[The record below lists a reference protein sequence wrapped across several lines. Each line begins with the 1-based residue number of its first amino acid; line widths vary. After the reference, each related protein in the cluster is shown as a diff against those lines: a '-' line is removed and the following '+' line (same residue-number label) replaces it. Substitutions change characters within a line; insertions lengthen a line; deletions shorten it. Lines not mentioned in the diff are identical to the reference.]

1 MKKVTNDIYYVG
13 VNDHKTDLFES
24 QFPLENGMAYNSYL
38 ILDEKIVIMDSV
50 DEGFEDGWFHKIDE
64 VIKNRKPDYLV
75 VSHMEPDH
83 SSSIGK
89 FLAKYPDTT
98 LVLTAK
104 ASQMVKQFFRELKF
118 KELIVKENDTL
129 NLGTHILKFIM
140 APMIHWPE
148 VMFTYDQFDKVL
160 FSADAFGKFGALDYE
175 DPEGWACEAR
185 RYYFGIVGKYGAQVQ
200 AAMAKLSNLTINTIC
215 ALHGPI
221 LDSNLDYY
229 LNIYNTWSKYEP
241 EDKGIFIASASIY
254 GNTYKACE
262 KLKELLEKE
271 GIKVSLADLSRED
284 IFECYED
291 AFRYDRLVLACSTYN
306 ATLFPI
312 MNTFIEGLLERNY
325 QNRKIAFIENGS
337 WAPMAAKVMK
347 EKFEKSKNIEFV
359 DPVVKI
365 TSTLDDNSL
374 KQLEELAKNLK

>member
-104 ASQMVKQFFRELKF
+104 ASQMVKQFFRDLKF

-140 APMIHWPE
+140 AG
-148 VMFTYDQFDKVL
+148 QK
-160 FSADAFGKFGALDYE
+160 
-175 DPEGWACEAR
+175 
-185 RYYFGIVGKYGAQVQ
+185 
-200 AAMAKLSNLTINTIC
+200 
-215 ALHGPI
+215 
-221 LDSNLDYY
+221 
-229 LNIYNTWSKYEP
+229 
-241 EDKGIFIASASIY
+241 
-254 GNTYKACE
+254 
-262 KLKELLEKE
+262 
-271 GIKVSLADLSRED
+271 
-284 IFECYED
+284 
-291 AFRYDRLVLACSTYN
+291 
-306 ATLFPI
+306 
-312 MNTFIEGLLERNY
+312 
-325 QNRKIAFIENGS
+325 
-337 WAPMAAKVMK
+337 
-347 EKFEKSKNIEFV
+347 
-359 DPVVKI
+359 
-365 TSTLDDNSL
+365 
-374 KQLEELAKNLK
+374 

>member
-1 MKKVTNDIYYVG
+1 
-13 VNDHKTDLFES
+13 
-24 QFPLENGMAYNSYL
+24 
-38 ILDEKIVIMDSV
+38 
-50 DEGFEDGWFHKIDE
+50 
-64 VIKNRKPDYLV
+64 
-75 VSHMEPDH
+75 
-83 SSSIGK
+83 
-89 FLAKYPDTT
+89 
-98 LVLTAK
+98 
-104 ASQMVKQFFRELKF
+104 
-118 KELIVKENDTL
+118 
-129 NLGTHILKFIM
+129 
-140 APMIHWPE
+140 
-148 VMFTYDQFDKVL
+148 MFTYDQFDKVL